1 MELFLIKPI
10 PTQRNY
16 MLALDDCQDV
26 RHLSSLAMH
35 MNDITFSQR
44 SFGKPY
50 NKRVIF
56 PLLLKDPQW
65 AEECFQHPLLHPQST
80 GVTQNSALPNAV
92 TWHVRGKLPS
102 SPSDFLLHRGSE
114 EVESKCLVDHT
125 HSTFD
130 KASFCR
136 SVHYLRNTFNQNSWK
151 YFCHQHWLK
160 TKSGTE
166 LHFMT
171 LPGSDYVFSD
181 WLKCGVNPL
190 KLMISLSQSYWS
202 PSHYFDFALA

>member
-56 PLLLKDPQW
+56 SFSKTLSELRMFPASPSPP
-65 AEECFQHPLLHPQST
+65 AEHGGDT
-80 GVTQNSALPNAV
+80 KPNAYKCCNLACKRK
-92 TWHVRGKLPS
+92 TPFLS
-102 SPSDFLLHRGSE
+102 SSDFLLHRGSE
-114 EVESKCLVDHT
+114 GVESKCLVDHT

-136 SVHYLRNTFNQNSWK
+136 SVHYLRNAFYQNFW
-151 YFCHQHWLK
+151 
-160 TKSGTE
+160 
-166 LHFMT
+166 
-171 LPGSDYVFSD
+171 
-181 WLKCGVNPL
+181 
-190 KLMISLSQSYWS
+190 
-202 PSHYFDFALA
+202 

>member
-16 MLALDDCQDV
+16 MLALDDCQDA

-56 PLLLKDPQW
+56 SLLLKDPQW
-65 AEECFQHPLLHPQST
+65 AEWGAQW
-80 GVTQNSALPNAV
+80 GVFPASPSPPAEHRGDTKTSASKCCNLACKRQ
-92 TWHVRGKLPS
+92 TPS
-102 SPSDFLLHRGSE
+102 LVSSDFLLHRGSE
-114 EVESKCLVDHT
+114 EVESICLVDHT

-136 SVHYLRNTFNQNSWK
+136 SVHYLRNTFYQNS
-151 YFCHQHWLK
+151 
-160 TKSGTE
+160 S
-166 LHFMT
+166 
-171 LPGSDYVFSD
+171 
-181 WLKCGVNPL
+181 
-190 KLMISLSQSYWS
+190 
-202 PSHYFDFALA
+202 